1 MSTSFNMASFQ
12 RTLATVAAAGT
23 RTTPCVPLKE
33 CTALS
38 RRALH
43 TSEASRAQQ
52 ASPSTSS
59 PSGQRSSS
67 FAQRDAHGGAARAR
81 SAGGP
86 SSGAYSSNRTFP
98 SSNRSGPGRRFGPGG
113 ANGRFSGGA
122 GGRARDSRKP
132 RAPRRLPP
140 YEEWLKSEDA
150 KKWRQPPSDTRGP
163 FWISDTPFPLNKT
176 FNPSPPIASH
186 IRDEMW
192 AQHQASPRDTGS
204 AREISSRF
212 GVSIERVEAVLRLCA
227 LEREFTAHGQP
238 LQTHFAASMEQ
249 ILGSAAKPAK
259 LRLQERAA
267 AAESGEGSDA
277 SQLEFRS
284 PVLSPLYKAQ
294 SNKGGADGRR
304 LEPNQAIDEDVP
316 VDSNPNSNA
325 VLEIRGP
332 YREMVDEGTDP
343 PEVLRPALEAATQE
357 RQAQISALPSSK
369 PEYIRDRE
377 TGELQQVSSVPLS
390 LDEQR
395 AFKGRS
401 LKVVNVGSKSY
412 RGAGT
417 VERNRRRAE
426 RRSRLRAVLRLKRA
440 RKMDKA
446 EMRRVERAMFLAE
459 RKFSGQK
466 DSEQA
471 GSHEEGDRGTVG
483 QA

>member
-1 MSTSFNMASFQ
+1 MASLR
-12 RTLATVAAAGT
+12 RTLVSVAAART
-23 RTTPCVPLKE
+23 RTSPCVPLTE
-33 CTALS
+33 YTDLS

-43 TSEASRAQQ
+43 TSEASRAQE
-52 ASPSTSS
+52 ASPSTSR

-67 FAQRDAHGGAARAR
+67 FAQRDAQGGAARAR

-86 SSGAYSSNRTFP
+86 SSGAYSGGRTFP

-113 ANGRFSGGA
+113 ASGRFSGGA
-122 GGRARDSRKP
+122 GGRGRDSRKP
-132 RAPRRLPP
+132 RAPPRRLPP

-267 AAESGEGSDA
+267 AAESGGASDA
-277 SQLEFRS
+277 SQFRS
-284 PVLSPLYKAQ
+284 PVLSPLYRAP
-294 SNKGGADGRR
+294 SNKGGADGRSSD
-304 LEPNQAIDEDVP
+304 PNQAIDEDVP
-316 VDSNPNSNA
+316 VESNPKSNE
-325 VLEIRGP
+325 VLDIRGP
-332 YREMVDEGTDP
+332 HREMVDEGSDP

-357 RQAQISALPSSK
+357 RQAQISAMPSSK

-377 TGELQQVSSVPLS
+377 TGELEQTSSVPLS

-426 RRSRLRAVLRLKRA
+426 RRSRMRAVLRLKRA

-471 GSHEEGDRGTVG
+471 GSHQEGDRGTVG